1 MSIIPRMSLWT
12 GPTTQTQ
19 PRCQVELWQSSNW
32 LRIPCLKRSHLFR
45 DGNNEPCQRGG
56 SFLTGKSLPAAD
68 GKNKSLRKLRKGGWE
83 LVVPGKPHLASY
95 LKTNPLQTC
104 LVLLYWKCCKHVPLH
119 PIFLVQFKNYFGKI
133 PSGFLHKGTLGCINP
148 SSSPVFHTGNL
159 MNPTFL
165 SPDKLL
171 FEGFLKTRSVLRMP
185 TLGFP
190 ALLVT
195 SRMSFTFPWA
205 LHTSSSSSLVQENGK
220 PDIKSLCFSRVVLYL
235 NTWKKKKG
243 CWFTNQPEIP
253 TISIPHL
260 KNNSCLWDPKL
271 PQSHE

>member
-1 MSIIPRMSLWT
+1 MSPVREGAQFSQAN
-12 GPTTQTQ
+12 P
-19 PRCQVELWQSSNW
+19 
-32 LRIPCLKRSHLFR
+32 
-45 DGNNEPCQRGG
+45 
-56 SFLTGKSLPAAD
+56 FLQQMVGTKASG
-68 GKNKSLRKLRKGGWE
+68 KLRKGGWE
-83 LVVPGKPHLASY
+83 LVVPGKHHLTSY

-104 LVLLYWKCCKHVPLH
+104 LFLLYWKCCKYFSLH
-119 PIFLVQFKNYFGKI
+119 PSFLVQFKKYFWKKI
-133 PSGFLHKGTLGCINP
+133 LL
-148 SSSPVFHTGNL
+148 VFCTKAHWSAEIQALLQVLIQNS
-159 MNPTFL
+159 MNPTFFVSRL
-165 SPDKLL
+165 HDKLL

-235 NTWKKKKG
+235 NTWRNKKDVSSQTSQKFQGFQSYTSKG
-243 CWFTNQPEIP
+243 IP
-253 TISIPHL
+253 
-260 KNNSCLWDPKL
+260 DPKL